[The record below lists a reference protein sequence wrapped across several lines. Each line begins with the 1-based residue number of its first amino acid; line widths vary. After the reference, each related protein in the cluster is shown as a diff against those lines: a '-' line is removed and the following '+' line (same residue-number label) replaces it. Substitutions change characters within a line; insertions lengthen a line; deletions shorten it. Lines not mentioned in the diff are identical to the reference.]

1 MTALLQRLH
10 ESLRR
15 VLGTPVARIVATVLL
30 AGALGAAGIP
40 LLRTASSLAEQ
51 RAAILEALAK
61 CSAADRDPAALQ
73 LLERSV
79 VRVGDRDYG
88 GPRVIGRPIDLF
100 DGAGRMPEETKKE
113 LSWRLLGDQVPGWMP
128 FVLVQSPPLLW
139 GALAAVL
146 AAGLGAIWL
155 GFLLPAVEIGS
166 LVAATAAACWWL
178 SWTVA
183 AQWVLCASASLL
195 LLGFTWRLALVALS
209 ARSGPVA
216 VAGNTALEGVR
227 TLALPGFALPVAMVL
242 PFLALSRERGDAL
255 YQAIPGFLD
264 WGHTAVYAFA
274 SLFVIFFGCASAS
287 FEIRDR
293 QVWSV
298 VTKPVSRGGWLL
310 GKWLGTLALGMSV
323 VLGGSLLLSAGAA
336 YMASQRPLDERDA
349 RDVRE
354 SVLVGRIGTLPT
366 YEQLSDE
373 DLRATVDAAIEADGV
388 LRADIANGTVDEAE
402 ARRTI
407 AARQRKEY
415 LDQQRRIG
423 PGESREFRFDGL
435 GEAARDGRGIAL
447 RVRFHGG
454 GDDDHTRHPAMIQY
468 TSGKGAGSWELREW
482 VPNEPYTMRVDPQR
496 FIGEDGALRVRI
508 FSAGWDDKE
517 SKAVP
522 GTVTM
527 FMMDDSL
534 EVMVDDS
541 TFAGNLAS
549 AVAVDACKLAFL
561 AALAVTAGALL
572 SFPIA
577 VLLAFGVFALATL
590 TPFLGHSIQT
600 YDPDEKSGLLIWAF
614 QEAVLAVARGIEF
627 LLRAFS
633 ERSPSDSLAQG
644 RSITWPV
651 LARTVGV
658 IGVLWTSLVLLL
670 GWACIGRKE
679 IAVYGGNG

>member
-1 MTALLQRLH
+1 VTALLQRLH

-15 VLGTPVARIVATVLL
+15 RLGTRAARIVATLLLVAGVLW
-30 AGALGAAGIP
+30 AGIP
-40 LLRTASSLAEQ
+40 MARTASSLGSQ
-51 RAAILEALAK
+51 RAAILAALAS
-61 CSAADRDPAALQ
+61 CSAADRDPVAVQ
-73 LLERSV
+73 LLERGV

-113 LSWRLLGDQVPGWMP
+113 LSWRLLADQVPAWMP

-139 GALAAVL
+139 AALAAAL
-146 AAGLGAIWL
+146 LAGLGVTWL
-155 GFLLPAVEIGS
+155 GLLVPAVELGAA
-166 LVAATAAACWWL
+166 VAAAAAGCWWL

-183 AQWVLCASASLL
+183 AQWILCAAGSYL
-195 LLGFTWRLALVALS
+195 LLGFLWQLSRLALS
-209 ARSGPVA
+209 AAGGPTA
-216 VAGNTALEGVR
+216 VAGNTALEGIR
-227 TLALPGFALPVAMVL
+227 TLALPGFALPVALLL

-255 YQAIPGFLD
+255 YQLIPGFLD
-264 WGHTAVYAFA
+264 WGHTAVYGFA
-274 SLFVIFFGCASAS
+274 SLFVIFFGCATAA

-298 VTKPVSRGGWLL
+298 VTKPVSRAGWLA
-310 GKWLGTLALGMSV
+310 GKWCGTLALGLSV
-323 VLGGSLLLSAGAA
+323 VLGGALLLASGAT
-336 YMASQRPLDERDA
+336 YLASQRPLDERDA

-354 SVLVGRIGTLPT
+354 AVLVGRVGTLPT
-366 YEQLSDE
+366 FQQLSDE
-373 DLRATVDAAIEADGV
+373 DLRASVDAAIEADGV
-388 LRADIANGTVDEAE
+388 LRADIANGTADEAE

-415 LDQQRRIG
+415 LDQQRRIE
-423 PGESREFRFDGL
+423 PGQSREFMFEGL
-435 GEAARDGRGIAL
+435 GEAARSGRGIAL

-454 GDDDHTRHPAMIQY
+454 GDDDHTRHPSMIQY
-468 TSGKGAGSWELREW
+468 VSGRDAGSWELRDW
-482 VPNEPYTMRVDPQR
+482 VPNEPYTLQVDPK
-496 FIGEDGALRVRI
+496 FVGEDGVLRIRV

-517 SKAVP
+517 SKPVP

-541 TFAGNLAS
+541 SFAGNLAA

-577 VLLAFGVFALATL
+577 VLLTFGVFALATL

-600 YDPDEKSGLLIWAF
+600 YYPDEKSGWLIWAF
-614 QEAVLAVARGIEF
+614 QESVLAVARSIEF

-644 RSITWPV
+644 RSITWAV

-658 IGVLWTSLVLLL
+658 IGLLWTGTVLAV